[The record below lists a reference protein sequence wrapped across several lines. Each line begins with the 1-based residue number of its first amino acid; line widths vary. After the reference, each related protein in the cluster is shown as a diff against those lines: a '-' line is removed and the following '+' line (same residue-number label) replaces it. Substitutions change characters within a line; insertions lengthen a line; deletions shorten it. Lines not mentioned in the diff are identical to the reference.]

1 MPKGN
6 EGAWNGM
13 KLSTLSLDHLG
24 LVAGI
29 FDELNISEVID
40 DAIPKTRDYKLPHSA
55 IIKGLVINGL
65 GFRER
70 RLYIYPTYFKDLAL
84 EKLFGSGIS
93 PEDFN
98 EDSVGRTLDRINR
111 FGSTKLFNLIAMK
124 CMQQLAFDTHL
135 LHVDTTSFSVHGQ
148 YEGDDCQPAIEMT
161 FGHPKDGRWDLK
173 QFVLSMVTNQY
184 GIPLFVEA
192 HSGNKSDKKTLI
204 ETIEKFKSNLNFS
217 DKIYFVADSAFF
229 SSENINLL
237 GDRTLWITRVPST
250 VGQAKDLL
258 DRNLEMK
265 SCLDD
270 RYSIFETFVNYGD
283 INQKWVVVDSTE
295 MHARKVKTFDR
306 LIEKEFTQARKSVK
320 KLRNVVFACEADA
333 RNAANRWMSDN
344 PRFLLRNVSTYTICR
359 RIDAKRGRPKKGE
372 SLDTGY
378 IVEAEVDR
386 NEQMIASQR
395 DKLGRFV
402 LASND
407 LAMNGELMLQ
417 YYKGQNAVEKGFRFL
432 KDKSFRV
439 AEVYLKKE
447 ERIEALSMI
456 MVLSLLIYSI
466 AEWILRKRLKETGE
480 TVLNQIGKPTQQP
493 TLKWIFQKF
502 RNINEAIIELKGSVR
517 REIINVNDEQRK
529 IVELFGQGCE
539 KYYI

>member
-1 MPKGN
+1 
-6 EGAWNGM
+6 M

-24 LVAGI
+24 LVAGV
-29 FDELNISEVID
+29 FDDLGISEVID
-40 DAIPKTRDYKLPHSA
+40 ESIPKTRDYKLQHSA

-65 GFRER
+65 GFTER

-84 EKLFGSGIS
+84 EKLFGPGIS

-98 EDSVGRTLDRINR
+98 EDTVGRTLDRINR

-124 CMQQLAFDTHL
+124 CMQKLAFGIQL

-148 YEGDDCQPAIEMT
+148 YEGDDCQPAIEIT

-173 QFVLSMVTNQY
+173 QFVLSMVTNQC
-184 GIPLFVEA
+184 GIPLFVQA

-204 ETIEKFKSNLNFS
+204 ETIENLKSNLDFS
-217 DKIYFVADSAFF
+217 DKSYFAADSAFF

-237 GDRTLWITRVPST
+237 GDRTLWISRVPST
-250 VGQAKDLL
+250 VGEAKELL
-258 DRNLEMK
+258 NQNLEMK
-265 SCLDD
+265 PCTDD
-270 RYSIFETFVNYGD
+270 RYSIFETSVNYGG
-283 INQKWVVVDSTE
+283 ISQKWAVVDSRE
-295 MHARKVKTFDR
+295 MHARKAKTFDKQ
-306 LIEKEFTQARKSVK
+306 IEKGSTQARKSVK
-320 KLRNVVFACEADA
+320 KLGNIVFACEADA
-333 RNAANRWMSDN
+333 IKAADRWILEN
-344 PRFLLRNVSTYTICR
+344 PRFILRNVRTSMISR

-372 SLDTGY
+372 SLDTGF
-378 IVEAEVDR
+378 IVEAEVYR
-386 NEQMIASQR
+386 NERIIASER

-407 LAMNGELMLQ
+407 ITLDGELMLQ

-480 TVLNQIGKPTQQP
+480 TVLNQLGKPTQCP
-493 TLKWIFQKF
+493 TLKWVFQKF
-502 RNINEAIIELKGSVR
+502 RNINEAIIELKDSVHS
-517 REIINVNDEQRK
+517 EIINLNDEQRK
-529 IVELFGQGCE
+529 IIKLFGHGCE
-539 KYYI
+539 KFYI